1 MKNRIKRSMAFL
13 LCAVLLTVSL
23 TACGKSGSGSFSG
36 NGVKILMILHA
47 DDDGFLNTLADA
59 IVAKAKEVGAT
70 IDIVYSQN
78 STETQM
84 EQIAGAASG
93 GYDAII
99 CRLCDTSTA
108 LQMENAA
115 GDLPVVFINNEPE
128 SDYLKGDKFVY
139 VGSYEQ
145 DAGAFQA
152 EYIWSGLGKP
162 STLNVII
169 LMGEK
174 LHAAA
179 PKRTNA
185 VKYYFLDNKVNVN
198 YVFVDNGDWSDSVAY
213 DKLNVFK
220 ITGQPFDCIFCNND
234 TMAMGAI
241 KWMKDNGYDTHKL
254 LVAGIDATTEGC
266 AAVKDGD
273 LYMTVLQD
281 TTGQGNAAVESA
293 VALAKG
299 GSVASVSGASEDH
312 KYIWVPFVPV
322 TPQNVDQ
329 YN

>member
-36 NGVKILMILHA
+36 NGVKILMVLHA

-59 IVAKAKEVGAT
+59 IIAKAKEVGAT

-128 SDYLKGDKFVY
+128 SDYLKGDQFVY

-145 DAGAFQA
+145 DAGAFH
-152 EYIWSGLGKP
+152 YGKASRRTRNP
-162 STLNVII
+162 RRLRQVTSVTNTLRKCFII
-169 LMGEK
+169 C
-174 LHAAA
+174 
-179 PKRTNA
+179 
-185 VKYYFLDNKVNVN
+185 NKHRI
-198 YVFVDNGDWSDSVAY
+198 DS
-213 DKLNVFK
+213 
-220 ITGQPFDCIFCNND
+220 
-234 TMAMGAI
+234 
-241 KWMKDNGYDTHKL
+241 
-254 LVAGIDATTEGC
+254 
-266 AAVKDGD
+266 
-273 LYMTVLQD
+273 
-281 TTGQGNAAVESA
+281 
-293 VALAKG
+293 
-299 GSVASVSGASEDH
+299 
-312 KYIWVPFVPV
+312 
-322 TPQNVDQ
+322 
-329 YN
+329 